1 MICMFKVIQLLVADI
16 FENFRNKCIEISEL
30 DFAHFL
36 SAPGLTWRRLFRK
49 DMGKIRI
56 IN

>member
-16 FENFRNKCIEISEL
+16 FENFRNKCIEICEL

-49 DMGKIRI
+49 DMGKIGI